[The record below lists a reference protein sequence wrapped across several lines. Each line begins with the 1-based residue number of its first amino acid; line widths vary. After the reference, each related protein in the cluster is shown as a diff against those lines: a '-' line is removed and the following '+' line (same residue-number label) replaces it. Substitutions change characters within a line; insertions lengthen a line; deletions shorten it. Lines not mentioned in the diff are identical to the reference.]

1 MHAPH
6 FPAPSHIRPR
16 RALLSVS
23 DKAGLVDLARTLARH
38 GVELVS
44 TGGTAKALAAAD
56 LSVKPIESL
65 TGFPE
70 MMDGRVKTLH
80 PKVHGG
86 ILSVRDNPE
95 HQASMKSHD
104 IAPID
109 ILVINLYPF
118 EQTIAKPGCSR
129 AEAIENIDIG
139 GPSMVRS
146 AAKNHA
152 YVAIVTDPADYAR
165 LAHELD
171 TSEGRLSRAFLDE
184 LAAKAF
190 ALTARYDAAIAAY
203 LAAPAAREGTGSNG
217 ASTSSNPSLPTS
229 FPPTIATSYTLAQT
243 LRYGENPHQ
252 AAALYKPAAGSGELS
267 IASATQHHGKELS
280 YNNINDAAAALS
292 LAQALDRISHGR
304 PAACVIKHANP
315 CGASIADSPEG
326 AVDEAIASDPLAA
339 YGGILATNAV
349 IDAAAAERLVQKDIF
364 LEVVVAPGYSA
375 EGLEKL
381 KARSANIRLL
391 EVGAFPKLAE
401 GAVHLEQKL
410 IPGGLLVQER
420 DQRLTRH
427 DEYQHRAG
435 PIASEETLVVAAFME
450 AVTRSLLSNA
460 VAIGGHSP
468 QRPHAIRLF
477 GAGAGQMDRVTSCR
491 IAVEKAGANAKGGL
505 AYSDAFFPFNDGP
518 TILANAGVTTI
529 VHPGGSKRDQ
539 DTFDLCQTRGITCL
553 VTGIRHFRH

>member
-1 MHAPH
+1 MHVNST
-6 FPAPSHIRPR
+6 PAPTHIRPR

-23 DKAGLVDLARTLARH
+23 DKAGLVDLARTLAQH
-38 GVELVS
+38 GVELIS
-44 TGGTAKALAAAD
+44 TGGTAKALSAAG
-56 LSVKPIESL
+56 LEVKQVESL

-86 ILSVRDNPE
+86 ILAVRDNPE
-95 HQASMKSHD
+95 HQDAMKAHG

-118 EQTIAKPGCSR
+118 EQTISKPGCSR

-165 LAHELD
+165 IAHELD
-171 TSEGRLSRAFLDE
+171 TNDARLSRALLDE

-203 LAAPAAREGTGSNG
+203 LAKPPAREGV
-217 ASTSSNPSLPTS
+217 ASTAEMHAGHPALPPEFPANLSHS
-229 FPPTIATSYTLAQT
+229 FKLAQT

-252 AAALYKPAAGSGELS
+252 AAALYTPAAGSHELS
-267 IASATQHHGKELS
+267 IAGATQHHGKELS
-280 YNNINDAAAALS
+280 YNNINDAAAALT
-292 LAQALDRISHGR
+292 LAQHLDRISNGR

-315 CGASIADSPEG
+315 CGAAIADAPLD

-339 YGGILATNAV
+339 YGGILATNAI
-349 IDAAAAERLVQKDIF
+349 IDAAAAERLIQKDIF

-375 EGLEKL
+375 EALEKL
-381 KARSANIRLL
+381 KGRSANIRLL
-391 EVGAFPKLAE
+391 EVGTFAKASGEQNKLE
-401 GAVHLEQKL
+401 YKFV
-410 IPGGLLVQER
+410 PGGLLVQER
-420 DQRLTRH
+420 DQRLARH
-427 DEYQHRAG
+427 DEHQHRSG
-435 PIASEETLVVAAFME
+435 PAPSEDTLEVATFME
-450 AVTRSLLSNA
+450 AVTRALLSNA

-468 QRPHAIRLF
+468 VRPHAIRLF
-477 GAGAGQMDRVTSCR
+477 GTGAGQMDRVTSCR
-491 IAVEKAGANAKGGL
+491 IAVEKAGANARGAL

-518 TILANAGVTTI
+518 TILADAGVATI

-539 DTFDLCQTRGITCL
+539 DTFDLCQSRGITCL
-553 VTGIRHFRH
+553 ITGIRHFRH